1 MTGGGKVV
9 IKDKA
14 MCDVCWDERHK
25 ALRRSMT
32 RRALQSEV
40 QAAIKKVKSHR
51 SFDREI
57 IEGTNERPRMKVD
70 KNVFTF
76 NLF

>member
-1 MTGGGKVV
+1 
-9 IKDKA
+9 
-14 MCDVCWDERHK
+14 
-25 ALRRSMT
+25 MT

-40 QAAIKKVKSHR
+40 QAAIKKKVKSHR